1 MKNKIIM
8 KIFRIILSFLLCII
22 TTVYVCKF
30 AYTDNIL
37 DGIKAVL
44 FAVVYYGN
52 EISDAVKSN
61 NKDEN
66 HTNN

>member
-1 MKNKIIM
+1 M
-8 KIFRIILSFLLCII
+8 KIFRSILSILLCII

-52 EISDAVKSN
+52 DVLDKSN

>member
-1 MKNKIIM
+1 M
-8 KIFRIILSFLLCII
+8 
-22 TTVYVCKF
+22 CKF
-30 AYTDNIL
+30 ALSDNIL

-52 EISDAVKSN
+52 EILNKSS

>member
-8 KIFRIILSFLLCII
+8 KIFRAILSILLGII
-22 TTVYVCKF
+22 TIVYMCKF

-37 DGIKAVL
+37 DGINAVL
-44 FAVVYYGN
+44 VAVVYYGN
-52 EISDAVKSN
+52 EILNNSN

-66 HTNN
+66 HINN

>member
-1 MKNKIIM
+1 MKT
-8 KIFRIILSFLLCII
+8 FRRILSILLGII
-22 TTVYVCKF
+22 TIVYMCKF

-37 DGIKAVL
+37 DGITAVL
-44 FAVVYYGN
+44 VAVVYYGN
-52 EISDAVKSN
+52 EILNNSN

>member
-8 KIFRIILSFLLCII
+8 KIFRSILSILLCII
-22 TTVYVCKF
+22 TTVFVCKF

-44 FAVVYYGN
+44 FAAVYYGN
-52 EISDAVKSN
+52 DILDKLN
-61 NKDEN
+61 DKDEN